1 MMLKFYIYYIYY
13 NKMKLIK
20 GFYIINLIDSSFTT
34 YYFNKN
40 FYFNINY
47 IDKYDIYIKFTSKTN
62 NFYII
67 EENELL
73 DNINNDEDLM
83 LLSMNN
89 NNELFMKDFID
100 KLKEDKII

>member
-1 MMLKFYIYYIYY
+1 MNL
-13 NKMKLIK
+13 NK
-20 GFYIINLIDSSFTT
+20 GFYIINFSDSSFTT

-40 FYFNINY
+40 FYFNKNY
-47 IDKYDIYIKFTSKTN
+47 IGKYDLYINITSKTN
-62 NFYII
+62 NFYVID
-67 EENELL
+67 ENELL
-73 DNINNDEDLM
+73 NNINKEDDLM

>member
-1 MMLKFYIYYIYY
+1 
-13 NKMKLIK
+13 MKLIK
-20 GFYIINLIDSSFTT
+20 GFYIINFIDSSFTT
-34 YYFNKN
+34 YYVNNN
-40 FYFNINY
+40 FYFNKNY
-47 IDKYDIYIKFTSKTN
+47 IDKYDLYIKFTSKTN

-73 DNINNDEDLM
+73 DNINKDEDLM

-89 NNELFMKDFID
+89 SNELFMKDFID

>member
-1 MMLKFYIYYIYY
+1 
-13 NKMKLIK
+13 MKLIK

-34 YYFNKN
+34 YYVNNN
-40 FYFNINY
+40 FYFNKNY
-47 IDKYDIYIKFTSKTN
+47 IDKYDLYIKFTSKTN

-73 DNINNDEDLM
+73 DNINKDEDLM

-89 NNELFMKDFID
+89 SNELFMKDFID

>member
-1 MMLKFYIYYIYY
+1 
-13 NKMKLIK
+13 MKLNK
-20 GFYIINLIDSSFTT
+20 GFYIINLIDSSFTS
-34 YYFNKN
+34 YYSNNN
-40 FYFNINY
+40 FYFNKKY
-47 IDKYDIYIKFTSKTN
+47 IGQYDLYIKFKLKTN

-73 DNINNDEDLM
+73 DNINKDEDLM

-89 NNELFMKDFID
+89 NNELFMKDFIN

>member
-1 MMLKFYIYYIYY
+1 MIL
-13 NKMKLIK
+13 NK
-20 GFYIINLIDSSFTT
+20 GFYIINCSDSSFTT
-34 YYFNKN
+34 YYFNKK

-47 IDKYDIYIKFTSKTN
+47 ISQYDLYIKITSKTN

-67 EENELL
+67 EEDELL
-73 DNINNDEDLM
+73 NNINKDEDLM

-89 NNELFMKDFID
+89 NNELFMKDFIN